1 MIPMR
6 RILAATSALAL
17 TTACATTKL
26 DPIDASAFIAA
37 TPVEDRADYPV
48 EIVETA
54 VPLPLPG
61 QMMPVGARA
70 NADGSV
76 TRSKAKTVSAPSVS
90 PTEAIRQGRTS
101 ALIEP
106 SVDGYVNAIQVYPY
120 TEGALYRLYASPGQV
135 SDIALQPGEDLVSV
149 SAGDTVR
156 WVVGDTRSGAG
167 ATARAHVLVKPISSG
182 IRTNLMIAT
191 NRRTYHLELESTDG
205 GYMAALSWRYPA
217 DELAG
222 LTARNERAIAR
233 EAGSIERGL
242 TLEGLNFD
250 YRLTGDS
257 PDWKPVRV
265 FDDGR
270 QVFIQMPE
278 DIATTDMPPLFLL
291 GADGDAELV
300 NYRVRGNYYV
310 VDRLFRAAE
319 LRQGTAKQTVV
330 RISRPRQ
337 GRAPR
342 KASIKG

>member
-1 MIPMR
+1 MLR
-6 RILAATSALAL
+6 LLLATSAFAL
-17 TTACATTKL
+17 TTACATTEL
-26 DPIDASAFIAA
+26 NPIDPAAFVAA
-37 TPVEDRADYPV
+37 TPIEDDFDRPA

-54 VPLPLPG
+54 VALPLPG
-61 QMMPVGARA
+61 QMMPVGEAGERRRIIRT
-70 NADGSV
+70 SV
-76 TRSKAKTVSAPSVS
+76 TADTDPAA
-90 PTEAIRQGRTS
+90 TIAQGRQS

-135 SDIALQPGEDLVSV
+135 SDIALQPGEELVSV

-156 WVVGDTRSGAG
+156 WVVGDTISGAG
-167 ATARAHVLVKPISSG
+167 ATSRAHVLVKPISAG

-191 NRRTYHLELESTDG
+191 NRRTYHLELESVEG

-250 YRLTGDS
+250 YRMSGDN
-257 PDWKPVRV
+257 PAWKPVRV

-278 DIATTDMPPLFLL
+278 NIMATDMPPLFVL
-291 GADGDAELV
+291 GEDGDAELV
-300 NYRVRGNYYV
+300 NYRVRSNYYV

-319 LRQGTAKQTVV
+319 LRLGERNQTVV
-330 RISRPRQ
+330 RISRNERRSPLAAIF
-337 GRAPR
+337 GD
-342 KASIKG
+342 